1 MRNRPL
7 CSVCLLWIFLIAGI
21 VWFGGEKAE
30 AFFSPSDL
38 ETCVEDREEVLVSGT
53 VRKKEF
59 TENRQTYYLTNVSIH
74 IHGRSLRESKII
86 LYRKT
91 NSKNQ
96 TENEIFCGSRVQVTG
111 KLRYFDR
118 ARNPGNFDQ
127 RAYYRRQKIHASV
140 WIEEVLKNQ
149 GRQEHWRERIWCLRE
164 HWKEMLLRQLGKEK
178 GGVLT
183 AMLLGDRSAMD
194 PEIKELYQVNGIAHI
209 LAISG
214 LHLSFLGTGFY
225 QFLRK
230 KSGSYPLGCA
240 GGILALSLYVLLVG
254 RSVSVV
260 RAFIMFLF
268 RVGADAAGRKY
279 DSPTALAV
287 AAACVLT
294 GQPLY
299 LKDAGFWMSFGAVL
313 AMLLVFPL
321 FEGLPFQNIWAGL
334 STQILLLPV
343 LLMTYFEIS
352 LLSPGLNLFVIP
364 LLTILLM
371 LAVLAS
377 FLWLVFWQG
386 SVLLLKCCGGILA
399 IYEKSCDLA
408 LTFPWARVTTGK
420 PGVWQCALYY
430 LIVGAMLLWIKIKKK
445 TDDMEEDKNGIV
457 AVKVSRKY
465 SDRLKKLKKNAIKA
479 DRKKAGRMEKTGRES
494 DRKSRWTAV
503 LVIGIVTAAAIL
515 TIPQNLFSGMQMTML
530 DVGQGDCIFIRTSDR
545 RAYLIDGGSSD
556 VKNAGKYRI
565 EPYLKSQGI
574 RKLDGVFVTHGDED
588 HIGAIEEMLKRRKM
602 GVRIMRL
609 IFPPQSVWD
618 EKLFRL
624 AETGQECGAKI
635 CIIEKEK
642 QLMEKSGKETL
653 RIVCLGPDAGQKPE
667 PGNEASMVLAL
678 EYQKRHFLFTGDVEG
693 AGEEALTQELK
704 EYYQNVQW
712 DFLKAAHH
720 GSKNSTKETF
730 LESVHPK
737 YTLISSGR
745 NNRYGHPHKE
755 TLKRLEKYGS
765 RLYGTAGSGAVT
777 IRVNGR
783 KAWLTQTLGTCYY

>member
-1 MRNRPL
+1 MRNRLL

-53 VRKKEF
+53 VWKKEF

-91 NSKNQ
+91 NSKKQ
-96 TENEIFCGSRVQVTG
+96 TENEIFCGNKVKVTG

-140 WIEEVLKNQ
+140 WIDKVLKNR
-149 GRQEHWRERIWCLRE
+149 GKQEQWRERIWRLRE
-164 HWKEMLLRQLGKEK
+164 RWKEMLIHQLGKEK

-254 RSVSVV
+254 KSVSVM

-268 RVGADAAGRKY
+268 HVGADAAGRKY

-287 AAACVLT
+287 AAACVLI

-313 AMLLVFPL
+313 AMLLILPVF
-321 FEGLPFQNIWAGL
+321 EELPFQNVWAGL
-334 STQILLLPV
+334 STQILLLPI
-343 LLMTYFEIS
+343 LLMAYFEIS
-352 LLSPGLNLFVIP
+352 LLSLALNLLVIP
-364 LLTILLM
+364 LLTLLLM
-371 LAVLAS
+371 MAVLAS

-386 SVLLLKCCGGILA
+386 SVLLLKGCGWILA

-408 LTFPWARVTTGK
+408 LMFPGARVTTGK
-420 PGVWQCALYY
+420 PDLWQCMLYY
-430 LIVGAMLLWIKIKKK
+430 LIVGVVLLWIKIKKK
-445 TDDMEEDKNGIV
+445 TDDMKEDKIGETV
-457 AVKVSRKY
+457 VKGCRENP
-465 SDRLKKLKKNAIKA
+465 DRQKNLRGNVIRVG
-479 DRKKAGRMEKTGRES
+479 RKKAGRAERKS
-494 DRKSRWTAV
+494 DRKNRWAAV
-503 LVIGIVTAAAIL
+503 LGTGIVTAAAIL
-515 TIPQNLFSGMQMTML
+515 IIPQNLFSGVQVTML
-530 DVGQGDCIFIRTSDR
+530 DVGQGDCIFIRTPDR

-556 VKNAGKYRI
+556 VKNAGKYII

-574 RKLDGVFVTHGDED
+574 RKLDAVFVTHGDED
-588 HIGAIEEMLKRRKM
+588 HIGAIEEMVKRKKM
-602 GVRIMRL
+602 GVRIRRL

-618 EKLFRL
+618 EKIFRL

-635 CIIEKEK
+635 CIIEKDK
-642 QLMEKSGKETL
+642 QLLEKSGKEIF
-653 RIVCLGPDAGQKPE
+653 RIVCLGPDTGQKME
-667 PGNEASMVLAL
+667 PGNEASMVLAM
-678 EYQKRHFLFTGDVEG
+678 EYQKRRFLFTGDVEG

-704 EYYQNVQW
+704 EHYQNVQW

-737 YTLISSGR
+737 YTLVSSGR

-765 RLYGTAGSGAVT
+765 RLYGTAVSGAVT

>member
-53 VRKKEF
+53 VWKKEF

-91 NSKNQ
+91 NSKKQ
-96 TENEIFCGSRVQVTG
+96 TENEIFCGNKVKVTG

-140 WIEEVLKNQ
+140 WIDKVLKNR
-149 GRQEHWRERIWCLRE
+149 GKQEQWRERIWRLRE
-164 HWKEMLLRQLGKEK
+164 RWKEMLIHQLGKEK

-254 RSVSVV
+254 KSVSVM

-268 RVGADAAGRKY
+268 HVGADAAGRKY

-287 AAACVLT
+287 AAACVLI

-313 AMLLVFPL
+313 AMLLILPVF
-321 FEGLPFQNIWAGL
+321 EELPFQNVWAGL
-334 STQILLLPV
+334 STQILLLPI
-343 LLMTYFEIS
+343 LLMAYFEIS
-352 LLSPGLNLFVIP
+352 LLSFALNLLVIP
-364 LLTILLM
+364 LLTLLLM
-371 LAVLAS
+371 MAVLAS

-386 SVLLLKCCGGILA
+386 SVLLLQGCGWILA

-408 LTFPWARVTTGK
+408 LMFPGARVTTGK
-420 PGVWQCALYY
+420 PDLWQCMLYY
-430 LIVGAMLLWIKIKKK
+430 LIVG
-445 TDDMEEDKNGIV
+445 V
-457 AVKVSRKY
+457 V
-465 SDRLKKLKKNAIKA
+465 LK
-479 DRKKAGRMEKTGRES
+479 
-494 DRKSRWTAV
+494 
-503 LVIGIVTAAAIL
+503 
-515 TIPQNLFSGMQMTML
+515 QM
-530 DVGQGDCIFIRTSDR
+530 I
-545 RAYLIDGGSSD
+545 
-556 VKNAGKYRI
+556 
-565 EPYLKSQGI
+565 
-574 RKLDGVFVTHGDED
+574 
-588 HIGAIEEMLKRRKM
+588 
-602 GVRIMRL
+602 
-609 IFPPQSVWD
+609 
-618 EKLFRL
+618 
-624 AETGQECGAKI
+624 
-635 CIIEKEK
+635 
-642 QLMEKSGKETL
+642 
-653 RIVCLGPDAGQKPE
+653 
-667 PGNEASMVLAL
+667 
-678 EYQKRHFLFTGDVEG
+678 
-693 AGEEALTQELK
+693 
-704 EYYQNVQW
+704 
-712 DFLKAAHH
+712 
-720 GSKNSTKETF
+720 
-730 LESVHPK
+730 
-737 YTLISSGR
+737 
-745 NNRYGHPHKE
+745 
-755 TLKRLEKYGS
+755 
-765 RLYGTAGSGAVT
+765 
-777 IRVNGR
+777 
-783 KAWLTQTLGTCYY
+783 

>member
-30 AFFSPSDL
+30 DFFSPSDL

-53 VRKKEF
+53 VWKKEF

-91 NSKNQ
+91 NSKKQ
-96 TENEIFCGSRVQVTG
+96 TENEIFCGNKVKVTG

-140 WIEEVLKNQ
+140 WIDKVLKNRGKREQ
-149 GRQEHWRERIWCLRE
+149 WRERIWRLRE
-164 HWKEMLLRQLGKEK
+164 HWKEMLIRQLGKEK

-254 RSVSVV
+254 KSVSVM

-268 RVGADAAGRKY
+268 RVGADATGRKY
-279 DSPTALAV
+279 DSSTALAV
-287 AAACVLT
+287 AAACVLI

-313 AMLLVFPL
+313 AMLLILPVFV
-321 FEGLPFQNIWAGL
+321 ELPFQNVWAGL
-334 STQILLLPV
+334 STQILLLPI
-343 LLMTYFEIS
+343 LLMAYFEIS
-352 LLSPGLNLFVIP
+352 LLSLALNLLVIP

-371 LAVLAS
+371 MAVLAS
-377 FLWLVFWQG
+377 FLWLVFWQE
-386 SVLLLKCCGGILA
+386 SVLLLKGCGWILA

-408 LTFPWARVTTGK
+408 LMLPGARVTTGK
-420 PGVWQCALYY
+420 PDLWQCMLYY
-430 LIVGAMLLWIKIKKK
+430 LIVGGVLLWIKKRKK
-445 TDDMEEDKNGIV
+445 TDDMKEDKIGKTV
-457 AVKVSRKY
+457 VKGCRKNP
-465 SDRLKKLKKNAIKA
+465 DRQKKLRGNVIRVG
-479 DRKKAGRMEKTGRES
+479 RKKAGRAERKS
-494 DRKSRWTAV
+494 DRKSRWAAV
-503 LVIGIVTAAAIL
+503 LGIGIVTATAVL
-515 TIPQNLFSGMQMTML
+515 TIPQNLFSGVQVTML
-530 DVGQGDCIFIRTSDR
+530 DVGQGDCIFIRTPDR

-556 VKNAGKYRI
+556 VKNAGKYII

-574 RKLDGVFVTHGDED
+574 HKLDAVFVTHGDED

-602 GVRIMRL
+602 GVRIVRL

-624 AETGQECGAKI
+624 AETGQGCGAKI

-642 QLMEKSGKETL
+642 QLLEKSGKEIF
-653 RIVCLGPDAGQKPE
+653 RIVCLGPDTGQKME
-667 PGNEASMVLAL
+667 PGNEASMILAM
-678 EYQKRHFLFTGDVEG
+678 EYQKRRFLFTGDVEG
-693 AGEEALTQELK
+693 TGEETLTQELK
-704 EYYQNVQW
+704 EHYQNVQW

-730 LESVHPK
+730 LESVYPK
-737 YTLISSGR
+737 YTLVSSGR

-765 RLYGTAGSGAVT
+765 RMYGTASSGAVT

-783 KAWLTQTLGTCYY
+783 KAWLTQTLGACYY

>member
-7 CSVCLLWIFLIAGI
+7 CSVCLLWIVLIAGI

-53 VRKKEF
+53 VWKKEF

-86 LYRKT
+86 LYRKI
-91 NSKNQ
+91 NSKKQ
-96 TENEIFCGSRVQVTG
+96 TENEIFCGNKVKVTG

-140 WIEEVLKNQ
+140 WIDKVLKNR
-149 GRQEHWRERIWCLRE
+149 GKQEQWRERIWRLRE
-164 HWKEMLLRQLGKEK
+164 HWKEMLIRQLGKEK

-254 RSVSVV
+254 KSVSVM

-287 AAACVLT
+287 AAACVLI

-313 AMLLVFPL
+313 AMLLILPVFV
-321 FEGLPFQNIWAGL
+321 ELPFQNVWAGL
-334 STQILLLPV
+334 STQILLLPI
-343 LLMTYFEIS
+343 LLMAYFEIS
-352 LLSPGLNLFVIP
+352 LLSLALNLLVIP

-371 LAVLAS
+371 MAVLAS
-377 FLWLVFWQG
+377 FLWLVFWQE
-386 SVLLLKCCGGILA
+386 SVLLLKGCGWILA

-408 LTFPWARVTTGK
+408 LMFPGARVTTGK
-420 PGVWQCALYY
+420 PDLWQCMLYY
-430 LIVGAMLLWIKIKKK
+430 LIVGGVLLWIKK
-445 TDDMEEDKNGIV
+445 E
-457 AVKVSRKY
+457 RK
-465 SDRLKKLKKNAIKA
+465 
-479 DRKKAGRMEKTGRES
+479 
-494 DRKSRWTAV
+494 
-503 LVIGIVTAAAIL
+503 
-515 TIPQNLFSGMQMTML
+515 QM
-530 DVGQGDCIFIRTSDR
+530 I
-545 RAYLIDGGSSD
+545 
-556 VKNAGKYRI
+556 
-565 EPYLKSQGI
+565 
-574 RKLDGVFVTHGDED
+574 
-588 HIGAIEEMLKRRKM
+588 
-602 GVRIMRL
+602 
-609 IFPPQSVWD
+609 
-618 EKLFRL
+618 
-624 AETGQECGAKI
+624 
-635 CIIEKEK
+635 
-642 QLMEKSGKETL
+642 
-653 RIVCLGPDAGQKPE
+653 
-667 PGNEASMVLAL
+667 
-678 EYQKRHFLFTGDVEG
+678 
-693 AGEEALTQELK
+693 
-704 EYYQNVQW
+704 
-712 DFLKAAHH
+712 
-720 GSKNSTKETF
+720 
-730 LESVHPK
+730 
-737 YTLISSGR
+737 
-745 NNRYGHPHKE
+745 
-755 TLKRLEKYGS
+755 
-765 RLYGTAGSGAVT
+765 
-777 IRVNGR
+777 
-783 KAWLTQTLGTCYY
+783 

>member
-30 AFFSPSDL
+30 DFFSPSDL

-53 VRKKEF
+53 VWKKEF

-91 NSKNQ
+91 NSKKQ
-96 TENEIFCGSRVQVTG
+96 TENEIFCGNKVKVTG

-140 WIEEVLKNQ
+140 WIDKVLKNR
-149 GRQEHWRERIWCLRE
+149 GKQEQWRERIWRLRE
-164 HWKEMLLRQLGKEK
+164 HWKEMLIRQLGKEK

-254 RSVSVV
+254 KSVSVM

-287 AAACVLT
+287 AAACVLI

-313 AMLLVFPL
+313 AMLLILPVFV
-321 FEGLPFQNIWAGL
+321 ELPFQNVWAGL
-334 STQILLLPV
+334 STQILLLPI
-343 LLMTYFEIS
+343 LLMAYFEIS
-352 LLSPGLNLFVIP
+352 LLSLALNLLVIP

-371 LAVLAS
+371 MAVLAS
-377 FLWLVFWQG
+377 FLWLVFWQE
-386 SVLLLKCCGGILA
+386 SVLLLKGCGWILA

-408 LTFPWARVTTGK
+408 LMFPGARVTTGK
-420 PGVWQCALYY
+420 PDLWQCMLYY
-430 LIVGAMLLWIKIKKK
+430 LIVGGVLLWIKK
-445 TDDMEEDKNGIV
+445 E
-457 AVKVSRKY
+457 RK
-465 SDRLKKLKKNAIKA
+465 
-479 DRKKAGRMEKTGRES
+479 
-494 DRKSRWTAV
+494 
-503 LVIGIVTAAAIL
+503 
-515 TIPQNLFSGMQMTML
+515 QM
-530 DVGQGDCIFIRTSDR
+530 I
-545 RAYLIDGGSSD
+545 
-556 VKNAGKYRI
+556 
-565 EPYLKSQGI
+565 
-574 RKLDGVFVTHGDED
+574 
-588 HIGAIEEMLKRRKM
+588 
-602 GVRIMRL
+602 
-609 IFPPQSVWD
+609 
-618 EKLFRL
+618 
-624 AETGQECGAKI
+624 
-635 CIIEKEK
+635 
-642 QLMEKSGKETL
+642 
-653 RIVCLGPDAGQKPE
+653 
-667 PGNEASMVLAL
+667 
-678 EYQKRHFLFTGDVEG
+678 
-693 AGEEALTQELK
+693 
-704 EYYQNVQW
+704 
-712 DFLKAAHH
+712 
-720 GSKNSTKETF
+720 
-730 LESVHPK
+730 
-737 YTLISSGR
+737 
-745 NNRYGHPHKE
+745 
-755 TLKRLEKYGS
+755 
-765 RLYGTAGSGAVT
+765 
-777 IRVNGR
+777 
-783 KAWLTQTLGTCYY
+783 